1 MAKIRSSTLE
11 SGKRA
16 HELHATGLTW
26 QEVGMKLGR
35 PYNTLYNHARKYEAS
50 LRVEVPTTPKREV
63 TIKLKSNPLEFDDF
77 GFRIYIE
84 HIEGK
89 SYEEIG
95 KRVKVKARAA
105 EMMVRNYARSRGL
118 PLR

>member
-1 MAKIRSSTLE
+1 MAKVNTSTLE

-16 HELHATGLTW
+16 YELHATGLTW
-26 QEVGMKLGR
+26 HEVGAKLGR
-35 PYNTLYNHARKYEAS
+35 PYNTLYTHARKYEAS
-50 LRVEVPTTPKREV
+50 LQGEAQVTPRLEVM
-63 TIKLKSNPLEFDDF
+63 IKLKPNVLEFDDF
-77 GFRIYIE
+77 GFGIYIE

-89 SYEEIG
+89 SYEDIG

>member
-1 MAKIRSSTLE
+1 MAKVNTSTLE
-11 SGKRA
+11 SGRRA
-16 HELHATGLTW
+16 YELHATGLTW
-26 QEVGMKLGR
+26 HEVGAKLGR
-35 PYNTLYNHARKYEAS
+35 PYNTLYAHARKYEAS
-50 LRVEVPTTPKREV
+50 LQVETPVVPE
-63 TIKLKSNPLEFDDF
+63 IKLKPDVLEFDDF

-89 SYEEIG
+89 SYEDIG
-95 KRVKVKARAA
+95 KRVKVKAHAA